1 MIDRVL
7 VVGCSGSGKSTF
19 SRALS
24 KRYDLPLVHLDNLYW
39 KPGWRPTPRNQWR
52 DTVEAL
58 LDQPQWILDGHYGS
72 TLGMRAARADM
83 VVFLD
88 ASRWRCLRGIVKR
101 RLRREQGIPG
111 CRDRITWSFLKYV
124 WRYPK
129 KQRAQDLNTIAHH
142 VPRAQLVMLQSRR
155 AQNEFLG
162 RLR

>member
-24 KRYDLPLVHLDNLYW
+24 KRSDLPLVHLDNLYW

-58 LDQPQWILDGHYGS
+58 LDQPQWI
-72 TLGMRAARADM
+72 
-83 VVFLD
+83 LD

-142 VPRAQLVMLQSRR
+142 APRAQLVMLQSRR